1 MASLPPFLSWF
12 RKWVSAAPRSDRL
25 AAEEQPL
32 QAKRACL
39 AEQRAT
45 DLLYM
50 SNLLSE
56 LNQCES
62 AQTLSVPVLEQLRT
76 LVGADQV
83 CLTMGTTARGLK
95 VHSVSGQLPSA
106 LEFYR
111 DHRFQRQS
119 GGSVWISIETGRPVY
134 VADYSASDAPSRPL
148 STGMPGAAAYV
159 PFGRLD
165 GEVGILTAFRTEGGR
180 EWSTRERGLLESTS
194 RAIGHM
200 LQRSQRYLELSRM
213 AAYTDALTRVRQLTE
228 QLLPLHETALQALE
242 LIAGPADVDLGV
254 LVRLH
259 GDTMVNQVQF
269 QSKHVTPAL
278 LQMIEQTLSLDHQA
292 VWQELQPDKPLF
304 IDVFTDAAGEF
315 QRFAA
320 AGVSSLA
327 FVPWSDGQ
335 AGGLVLVIARVGDA
349 RTWSLTD
356 QELFMNAANSIRLS
370 YERQLAL
377 SALHEAAESDPLTGL
392 GNRRA
397 LNHALRNG
405 LTEAR
410 EAQSSLHVISLDLDG
425 LKKINDTEGHE
436 YGDALL
442 VHLATALRS
451 TFQDEDSVFR
461 VGGDEFV
468 VLVKSSGSVARA
480 LEGLCTRI
488 SAVEEQLRNSGVGFQ
503 DLSAG
508 IATFPVDSKE
518 GKALLRVSDQRMY
531 VQKNEHRRGRRE

>member
-1 MASLPPFLSWF
+1 
-12 RKWVSAAPRSDRL
+12 
-25 AAEEQPL
+25 
-32 QAKRACL
+32 
-39 AEQRAT
+39 
-45 DLLYM
+45 
-50 SNLLSE
+50 
-56 LNQCES
+56 
-62 AQTLSVPVLEQLRT
+62 
-76 LVGADQV
+76 
-83 CLTMGTTARGLK
+83 
-95 VHSVSGQLPSA
+95 
-106 LEFYR
+106 
-111 DHRFQRQS
+111 
-119 GGSVWISIETGRPVY
+119 
-134 VADYSASDAPSRPL
+134 
-148 STGMPGAAAYV
+148 
-159 PFGRLD
+159 
-165 GEVGILTAFRTEGGR
+165 
-180 EWSTRERGLLESTS
+180 
-194 RAIGHM
+194 
-200 LQRSQRYLELSRM
+200 
-213 AAYTDALTRVRQLTE
+213 
-228 QLLPLHETALQALE
+228 
-242 LIAGPADVDLGV
+242 
-254 LVRLH
+254 
-259 GDTMVNQVQF
+259 MVNQVQF

-436 YGDALL
+436 CGDALL

-451 TFQDEDSVFR
+451 SFQDGDSVFR

-488 SAVEEQLRNSGVGFQ
+488 SVVGEQLRNSRVGFQ
-503 DLSAG
+503 DLSTG
-508 IATFPVDSKE
+508 IATFPVDGEE

-531 VQKNEHRRGRRE
+531 VQKNEHRRRRGE